1 MNKPKNKTPELA
13 AAKKALET
21 YLKENN
27 LDPTKDWTKDK
38 VHGKKVTELVYK
50 LNRERDKVAASY
62 PEKDPKLMKKIK
74 KVADKTAKLAEAR
87 VKAEKAKEAE
97 VKKPAKKEEVSKK
110 EKAARKPAK
119 YDYPLVDGREM
130 TADEKKKYRA
140 EQRKKA
146 NGGDTKPK
154 VNKKEEPKKKK
165 VVKPSKKEKVAEPEQ
180 QPKKK
185 LKKKAV
191 KDED

>member
-97 VKKPAKKEEVSKK
+97 VKKPAKKEEAPKK

-146 NGGDTKPK
+146 NGGDAKPK
-154 VNKKEEPKKKK
+154 VKKEEAPKKEEKAA
-165 VVKPSKKEKVAEPEQ
+165 KPSKKEKVAEPE